1 MLLEDLSYAIE
12 DLEAARPLF
21 KVIDALEGLPSFL
34 SPNQEEMLMEA
45 QVVRRSLIEHG
56 PFINFV
62 LENND
67 RLHLIASNVN
77 ETGFKVKEDL
87 KMYSVNLAIMLEEK
101 ADLVKEI
108 SDMEGKITSL
118 TCVLHT
124 LKDKKRKL
132 DVDICTDMYRL
143 VNRNRLLSV
152 MMKYQ
157 SDLLNQLDEFGV
169 ALFAADEKM
178 ASMETIAERARAA
191 ARRC

>member
-1 MLLEDLSYAIE
+1 
-12 DLEAARPLF
+12 
-21 KVIDALEGLPSFL
+21 V
-34 SPNQEEMLMEA
+34 
-45 QVVRRSLIEHG
+45 
-56 PFINFV
+56 
-62 LENND
+62 
-67 RLHLIASNVN
+67 
-77 ETGFKVKEDL
+77 
-87 KMYSVNLAIMLEEK
+87 
-101 ADLVKEI
+101 VKEI

>member
-34 SPNQEEMLMEA
+34 SPNQEEMLMES

>member
-45 QVVRRSLIEHG
+45 QAVRRSLIEHG

-87 KMYSVNLAIMLEEK
+87 KMYSANLAIMLEEK
-101 ADLVKEI
+101 ADVVKEI
-108 SDMEGKITSL
+108 SDMEGKIASL
-118 TCVLHT
+118 TGVLHA

-132 DVDICTDMYRL
+132 DVDICTDVYRL
-143 VNRNRLLSV
+143 VNRNRLLSM

-169 ALFAADEKM
+169 ALLVADEKM
-178 ASMETIAERARAA
+178 AYMETIVERARAA

>member
-45 QVVRRSLIEHG
+45 QAVRRSLIEHG